1 MGLSGRCN
9 TTLKARSPEP
19 IFGDGRSTSRCRGNN
34 RHDRPRIVCPEDRVQ
49 QLYLV
54 GAMGAASG
62 MALGISLNSE
72 KPIIVLDGDGAALM
86 KLGTLATIGARRPG
100 NLTHILLDN
109 GVHDSTGGQATV
121 SASVDFA
128 ALAQAAHYPMAYRCD
143 SIFGFVKALSECTGQ
158 PGPHFVHV
166 RSCAGSPPNLGR
178 PTVEPSEIAE
188 RFRTFLGQPN

>member
-1 MGLSGRCN
+1 MWDFQVGATRPSRQEVLSRFLATVDPQAAVVATTGMTGRE
-9 TTLKARSPEP
+9 LFAL
-19 IFGDGRSTSRCRGNN
+19 
-34 RHDRPRIVCPEDRVQ
+34 EDRVQ

-143 SIFGFVKALSECTGQ
+143 SISGFVKALSECTGQ
-158 PGPHFVHV
+158 PGPHFAAVCV
-166 RSCAGSPPNLGR
+166 LTLETRGFGTRSGLR
-178 PTVEPSEIAE
+178 
-188 RFRTFLGQPN
+188 